1 MNLCDHPDAVRW
13 NPQNKVVQCHVCGQV
28 WVPLHGTPDVLY
40 RELVLREQAR
50 LHDATAAQQV
60 PAKSATEL
68 MEMGGVPYKIVEHP
82 LATAHWQLPP
92 IEVFYE
98 RGKRRATEINSV
110 PAKSAAELM
119 REAGV
124 PNMLEGRKLDLSPC
138 HGCMHGNCH
147 VCEHGGP

>member
-1 MNLCDHPDAVRW
+1 MNLCNHPDAVRW

-50 LHDATAAQQV
+50 LHDAKPTSPCTGCSGDCLHCSTRQ
-60 PAKSATEL
+60 
-68 MEMGGVPYKIVEHP
+68 
-82 LATAHWQLPP
+82 
-92 IEVFYE
+92 
-98 RGKRRATEINSV
+98 V

-124 PNMLEGRKLDLSPC
+124 PNMLEGRTLTLDPC
-138 HGCMHGNCH
+138 RGCQRGGPACH